1 MKKYVVAGLLVA
13 DFATPAF
20 AAEYYVAQNNSIR
33 EMLDRLEE
41 ARRQDP
47 DHARRRGLQDEVP
60 RKARS
65 KAWPNVR
72 PKPEMNPPT
81 RTPGIN
87 RASGPRSRLKA
98 PLTATS
104 SRALRWSHV
113 VCSKAF
119 G

>member
-1 MKKYVVAGLLVA
+1 MKKFVVAGLLVA
-13 DFATPAF
+13 GFATPAF
-20 AAEYYVAQNNSIR
+20 AAEYYVAQNNSTHKCSILSKKPDGKTLT
-33 EMLDRLEE
+33 MLGTEGRS
-41 ARRQDP
+41 P
-47 DHARRRGLQDEVP
+47 P

-65 KAWPNVR
+65 RAWPNVR
-72 PKPEMNPPT
+72 PKPEMNPRT

-104 SRALRWSHV
+104 SRTLRRSDV
-113 VCSKAF
+113 ICSKAF